1 MSEYLDSRELKLL
14 TDYKQHKKQAAWLAI
29 KGIPFKLDGERLV
42 VAKTH
47 VQNWLEGKQVIQR
60 HGMNLAAIK

>member
-14 TDYKQHKKQAAWLAI
+14 TDYKYRSKQAEWLKL
-29 KGIPFKLDGERLV
+29 KGIPFKLDGARLV

-47 VQNWLEGKQVIQR
+47 VQNWIEGKLVVQR
-60 HGMNLAAIK
+60 GGMNLAAIK

>member
-14 TDYKQHKKQAAWLAI
+14 TDYAYKSRQAEWLKL
-29 KGIPFKLDGERLV
+29 KGIPFKLDGARLV

-47 VQNWLEGKQVIQR
+47 VQNWIEGKQITRRQ
-60 HGMNLAAIK
+60 GMNLAAIK